1 MPAVILLFFIYSVG
15 CYCDTSMYGIYTGC
29 PPFNFITYSF
39 VHLHFFH
46 LVLNSV
52 FLIIY
57 WNKIRVIGL
66 WKVIPILVAVPII
79 AGTLAV
85 YDTPT
90 VGCSSVIMSLIGIL
104 GAYIQRQ
111 QLLRLVMIL
120 GLTFLIT
127 WLFAPHINTL
137 IHLLSF
143 ALAYVVSITLRYAR
157 Q

>member
-66 WKVIPILVAVPII
+66 WKVIPILAAVPII
-79 AGTLAV
+79 AVYLAV

-90 VGCSSVIMSLIGIL
+90 VGSISVLMSKYAISS
-104 GAYIQRQ
+104 AYLQ
-111 QLLRLVMIL
+111 
-120 GLTFLIT
+120 
-127 WLFAPHINTL
+127 H
-137 IHLLSF
+137 
-143 ALAYVVSITLRYAR
+143 
-157 Q
+157 